1 MDPHVYMYTC
11 FNCLISTLQLGS
23 PLTHQQEVS
32 LEREHY
38 MYFLH
43 LHVLY
48 IVSYEATA
56 TKYIIIGLA
65 QLWYFF
71 NYFKNQFKVAEHS
84 FGSL

>member
-1 MDPHVYMYTC
+1 MYT
-11 FNCLISTLQLGS
+11 
-23 PLTHQQEVS
+23 V
-32 LEREHY
+32 
-38 MYFLH
+38 H

-84 FGSL
+84 FGSLWVQWNPINKATIGPKKFGHINGVTVLTRVFLQENV